1 MPIPEAKLTIT
12 DGALGLTPPNPDNVL
27 AIIATS
33 SAGTAGVVGSYA
45 DQQTVKD
52 TFGTGPLVEAGCHVL
67 ATSGGPVVL
76 CKATSSAAGTAGSVT
91 KVGTGA
97 SVLTTTSSVPLD
109 SYQVKALIV
118 TGGTNPAGGLV
129 TFKYSIDGGRTY
141 SPEVALPTS
150 GIYAIAG
157 AGVTLNFSAASLV
170 AGDVYSFSTVGP
182 SYDNTALAAALDAL
196 TADVT
201 EWFAVWAVGV
211 PADSTALAALY
222 ATLDSKLTSAAA
234 SYRFARGFIAAFDDT
249 DANIKTALQ
258 ALAVSRYVGVV
269 AGFHVLT
276 SVVSTNQYRRE
287 LAYSVLARLAGI
299 GPEVD
304 AGAFDEGP
312 LPLVVSLD
320 RDERK
325 TPNLDQYGATTGR
338 TFLGVTGFFITNGR
352 LNAGPTSDFQYVQ
365 YGRVMD
371 IAARAVRIRE
381 LNYVNKAVRVNAD
394 GTIFELDARSI
405 ENDLDDA
412 LREATVRRGRAS
424 DCSVLIDR
432 TINMLSTQ
440 TLKVKYRVLPLAYAK
455 YIEGDLGFT
464 NVKLAAL
471 NAA

>member
-1 MPIPEAKLTIT
+1 MPIPEAKLTVV

-27 AIIATS
+27 ALIGTCS
-33 SAGTAGVVGSYA
+33 SGTVGVVGSYS

-52 TFGTGPLVEAGCHVL
+52 TFGTGPLVEAACHVL

-76 CKATSSAAGTAGSVT
+76 VKATSSSAGAAGSVT
-91 KVGTGA
+91 KVGTGS

-109 SYQVKALIV
+109 AYQVKALIV
-118 TGGTNPAGGLV
+118 TGGTNPAANTATL
-129 TFKYSIDGGRTY
+129 KYSKDNGRTY
-141 SPEVALPTS
+141 SPEIALPSS
-150 GIYAIAG
+150 GVYAISD

-170 AGDVYSFSTVGP
+170 AGDVYSFSTTGP

-222 ATLDSKLTSAAA
+222 ATLDAKLAAA
-234 SYRFARGFIAAFDDT
+234 ATAYRFARSFVAAFDDT
-249 DANIKTALQ
+249 DANLKTAIQ

-276 SVVSTNQYRRE
+276 SVVSTAQYRRE
-287 LAYSVLARLAGI
+287 FAYSALARIAGI
-299 GPEVD
+299 EPQVD
-304 AGAFDEGP
+304 PGEFEQGL

-325 TPNLDQYGATTGR
+325 TPNLDQYGVTTAR
-338 TFLGVTGFFITNGR
+338 SFLGVSGFFITNGR

-371 IAARAVRIRE
+371 IGARAVRIRE
-381 LNYVNKAVRVNAD
+381 LNYVNKSVRVNAD
-394 GTIFELDARSI
+394 GTIFEVDARAI

-412 LREATVRRGRAS
+412 LREVTVRRSRAS

-440 TLKVKYRVLPLAYAK
+440 TMKVKYRILPLAYAK
-455 YIEGDLGFT
+455 FIEGEIGFT